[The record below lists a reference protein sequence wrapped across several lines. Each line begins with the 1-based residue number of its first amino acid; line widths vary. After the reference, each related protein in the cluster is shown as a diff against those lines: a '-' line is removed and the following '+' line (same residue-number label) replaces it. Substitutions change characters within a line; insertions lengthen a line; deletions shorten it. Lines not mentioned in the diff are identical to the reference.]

1 VKWTV
6 QTPILTCD
14 LSASGDWFAI
24 HTKILEVMG
33 IQDAAPIASEAQ
45 ADQIAQ
51 NAAEKH
57 RRARSGAG
65 IGASTARRVAGSG

>member
-1 VKWTV
+1 MKWTV

-33 IQDAAPIASEAQ
+33 IKDASPIASETQ
-45 ADQIAQ
+45 ADQIA
-51 NAAEKH
+51 EKATEKL
-57 RRARSGAG
+57 RRARSGA
-65 IGASTARRVAGSG
+65 ATEEAKAR

>member
-14 LSASGDWFAI
+14 LSAPGDWFAI

-33 IQDAAPIASEAQ
+33 IKDQGPVTSEAHAQMIGDAAKAKAL
-45 ADQIAQ
+45 A
-51 NAAEKH
+51 K
-57 RRARSGAG
+57 RRARSGA
-65 IGASTARRVAGSG
+65 ATQ